1 MRHFHLVI
9 TNQHNECLYL
19 CNLKM
24 FEVQA
29 MMFDLLMSN
38 DNKTITIKTSNK
50 KLNNKEELKNL

>member
-1 MRHFHLVI
+1 MRYFHLTI
-9 TNQHNECLYL
+9 TSHKNECLYL

-29 MMFDLLMSN
+29 MMFDLLML
-38 DNKTITIKTSNK
+38 NKTITIKTSDK